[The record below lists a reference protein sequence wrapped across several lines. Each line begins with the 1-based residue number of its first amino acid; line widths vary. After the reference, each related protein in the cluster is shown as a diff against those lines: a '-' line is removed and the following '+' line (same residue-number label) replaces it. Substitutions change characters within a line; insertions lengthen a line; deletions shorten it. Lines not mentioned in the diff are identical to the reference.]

1 MYVDLDCLP
10 VGHHLRSSQLISF
23 CVSCPWFLDLRSTTQ
38 LLSAKSSLSSGS
50 RDRTI
55 QLYTSKKYHF
65 LLAILYDQSQAN
77 KLVTGSFLEVLQS
90 HICYWSKKILQFKL
104 LVCRGLN
111 SMSMSVRLQVWTKW
125 WVLYRKYWKWGGIT
139 KDFVNLTKFP
149 GFCEKVYCMHVS
161 EVPNLTSVL

>member
-38 LLSAKSSLSSGS
+38 LLSAKLSLSSGS

-111 SMSMSVRLQVWTKW
+111 SMSMSVRLQVWTK
-125 WVLYRKYWKWGGIT
+125 
-139 KDFVNLTKFP
+139 
-149 GFCEKVYCMHVS
+149 
-161 EVPNLTSVL
+161 